1 MRRALA
7 LLSFVVACSGSTAKV
22 DPSLVGSWEL
32 MVPNA
37 QGVARWVWDIRADGT
52 YGFHAEGPGN
62 IPAHSGVFEA
72 RGGHYILRSTTLAWI
87 DTGTYVPPHGDTLTA
102 TGKLGTASWVRAKA
116 AQGPARSDSTS
127 VPAETRAPIRRP
139 RSTISFRSTRSTTGY
154 SKHRRDSLA
163 PRQSIRTRESEAMA

>member
-37 QGVARWVWDIRADGT
+37 QGTARWVWDIRADGT

-72 RGGHYILRSTTLAWI
+72 RSGTLR
-87 DTGTYVPPHGDTLTA
+87 
-102 TGKLGTASWVRAKA
+102 A
-116 AQGPARSDSTS
+116 ALHDSRGS
-127 VPAETRAPIRRP
+127 TRAHIRFRP
-139 RSTISFRSTRSTTGY
+139 ATPATRPGSWGA
-154 SKHRRDSLA
+154 RRGHA
-163 PRQSIRTRESEAMA
+163 